1 MTHMTPEQIKDQL
14 NRLLAITPKQ
24 WREVEFE
31 LALEI
36 ARLLGGELVGGKN
49 ATYRYIKG
57 GKTTYGAHSE
67 PAQAGNP
74 LLSYET
80 KIVEKLWKCKS
91 WWNPDYELIDQ
102 LKRIAKHL
110 IEDEQ
115 EAYMRNLDYEK
126 RHGYRSKPVSLDV
139 NLIGEP
145 DDDTGGERHQKWEKI
160 CAAADGEKEL
170 EDYVQAVGESR
181 RLKDV
186 RIALNLKPG
195 DSDKLNKKLRRRVNK
210 LDKDGKENN

>member
-1 MTHMTPEQIKDQL
+1 MTHMTREQIKDQVE
-14 NRLLAITPKQ
+14 RLRAITFWQ
-24 WREVEFE
+24 WKVIEFE
-31 LALEI
+31 LAKEI
-36 ARLLGGELVGGKN
+36 NRLLRGKLKGGEN
-49 ATYRYIKG
+49 DTYRSIEG
-57 GKTTYGAHSE
+57 GRTTFGAHSE

-80 KIVEKLWKCKS
+80 KIVEKLWNCTS
-91 WWNPDYELIDQ
+91 WWNPEYELIDQ
-102 LKRIAKHL
+102 LKRIAKHV

-115 EAYMRNLDYEK
+115 EAYKRKIAHEE
-126 RHGYRSKPVSLDV
+126 RHGYSSKAVDLDV

-195 DSDKLNKKLRRRVNK
+195 DIDKLNKKLRRRVNK